1 MLLRNCAGG
10 IVFYGD
16 SVFLL
21 KNDKDEWVLP
31 KGVIRAGSLSP
42 DVALKRVWV
51 EGGVKAEIISAA
63 GETSYE
69 FYSTSRKK
77 PVCNQITWY
86 VMQAKNPDYKVDT
99 ALGFQKGG
107 YFPIE
112 EAINRI
118 TYSQDKS
125 LVKSA
130 YRRYCKMLQMDQ
142 VKQA

>member
-1 MLLRNCAGG
+1 MLFRNCAGG
-10 IVFYGD
+10 VVFYED

-21 KNDKDEWVLP
+21 KNEKDEWVLP
-31 KGVIRAGSLSP
+31 KGVIRPGALSP
-42 DVALKRVWV
+42 DVALKRVW
-51 EGGVKAEIISAA
+51 EEAGIKADIISAA

-69 FYSTSRKK
+69 FYSTSRKI
-77 PVCNQITWY
+77 PVCNQINWY
-86 VMQAKNPDYKVDT
+86 VMQAHTPDYQVN
-99 ALGFQKGG
+99 ASLGFQKGG

-130 YRRYCKMLQMDQ
+130 YRRYCKMTQLDQ
-142 VKQA
+142 VRQA

>member
-1 MLLRNCAGG
+1 MLFRNCAGG
-10 IVFYGD
+10 VVFHED
-16 SVFLL
+16 CVFLL
-21 KNDKDEWVLP
+21 KNEKDEWVLP
-31 KGVIRAGSLSP
+31 KGVIRNNTLSR
-42 DVALKRVWV
+42 DVALKRVWA
-51 EGGVKAEIISAA
+51 EAGIKADIVSTA

-69 FYSTSRKK
+69 FYSVSRKV
-77 PVCNQITWY
+77 PVCNQIHWY
-86 VMQAKNPDYKVDT
+86 IMQAQTSDYQVDT
-99 ALGFQKGG
+99 SLGFQKGG

-130 YRRYCKMLQMDQ
+130 YRRYREVCQLDL